1 MRYHGHTD
9 SPTHQS
15 WRALRQR
22 CNQKSNDRY
31 KNYGGRGIKVC
42 QRWDDF
48 LNFLADMGE
57 RPPGYT
63 IDRIDID
70 GDYCPENCRWL
81 PRALQMKNMKQ
92 TIWITIENKTL
103 CLTDWCKELGLK
115 YTMVYQRIKSGMAP
129 TEALTA
135 KRLVRRNSKN
145 GQFIKPEDSIDL
157 T

>member
-1 MRYHGHTD
+1 
-9 SPTHQS
+9 
-15 WRALRQR
+15 
-22 CNQKSNDRY
+22 
-31 KNYGGRGIKVC
+31 
-42 QRWDDF
+42 
-48 LNFLADMGE
+48 MGE